1 MSVPTDPLE
10 RPVFSMLE
18 GEQASLAHRKGAAV
32 RIDPRYGPFAAA
44 RDQSPEAQADL
55 AAIVRESHGDV
66 WLVEPEE
73 WPAPPGTR
81 VVQTAPVLQMIA
93 KGEGAVETPL
103 DPDCVPLGESDV
115 AAMGALALATRP
127 GPWGERTHLY
137 GQFFGIRQ
145 GNRLAAMAGE
155 RMRPA
160 PGLAEVSGVCTWP
173 EYRGKGLARRLI
185 GHVMAVQRARG
196 DTPFLHSYAHNESA
210 IGLYESLGFSPTR
223 NLVVT
228 VLAPAREADTEGAL
242 RSPARRRAVRGRS
255 K

>member
-1 MSVPTDPLE
+1 MSPDPLE
-10 RPVFSMLE
+10 RPVLSMLE
-18 GEQASLAHRKGAAV
+18 GEQATLALRTGAAI

-55 AAIVRESHGDV
+55 AEIVRASAGDI

-81 VVQTAPVLQMIA
+81 VVQTAPVLQMLA
-93 KGEGAVETPL
+93 SGGVGAVEPSL
-103 DPDCVPLGESDV
+103 DPDCIALGEDDV

-173 EYRGKGLARRLI
+173 EYRGQGMARRLI

-196 DTPFLHSYAHNESA
+196 DTPFLHSYAHNANA
-210 IGLYESLGFSPTR
+210 IGLYESLGFAATR
-223 NLVVT
+223 TLVVT
-228 VLAPAREADTEGAL
+228 VLAAA
-242 RSPARRRAVRGRS
+242 
-255 K
+255 